1 MQHYWLVGHQPRGR
15 GLVLLLSLRGVVSH
29 PKPFHNIHSLNV
41 IFPHFVLFL
50 QNHPEKKLFFF
61 LWYKKYTQIGVS
73 FTFFPYPHFSNP
85 KVDEPVVCLYIYI
98 SHRYV
103 WKMKLNEKKYIVE
116 YISTFFVYF
125 LRCLGVSD
133 CGREES
139 LGFLAL
145 IQFRLDISV
154 KTWFFVRYLLK
165 SQTWGI
171 LFRSF
176 S

>member
-73 FTFFPYPHFSNP
+73 FTFFSLSTLLQPQSRRARCLFVHLYFTSLCMENETYRK
-85 KVDEPVVCLYIYI
+85 KVYCGIYI
-98 SHRYV
+98 NIFCV
-103 WKMKLNEKKYIVE
+103 
-116 YISTFFVYF
+116 FFTLV
-125 LRCLGVSD
+125 RGVRLQQR
-133 CGREES
+133 GK
-139 LGFLAL
+139 
-145 IQFRLDISV
+145 FRFCDSYSI
-154 KTWFFVRYLLK
+154 
-165 SQTWGI
+165 
-171 LFRSF
+171 
-176 S
+176 